1 MQIRIF
7 TQPFNNEGSPQSIGS
22 ILTHL
27 LRSRTPIFN
36 RIWFISAFVDQKA
49 ILRLAPHIS
58 ASKEAGADIH
68 LIVGVDLRSMTIE
81 TLRRINS
88 LEIDSKVFNNRSPGH
103 TFHPKFY
110 LFEASGQRAELIV
123 GSNNMTNGGLYS
135 NYEAATQISFDLPQ
149 DNDIYQANRLMLE
162 RYLNPT
168 GQTVQPLTEELI
180 RILIQRGDIVPE
192 AARRQAQRRT
202 AQGQQGAGAGETNLP
217 SPFGY
222 EAVPSPPPLPDDTV
236 RQLVRVVT
244 RTIQPLAEGFEITE
258 FYMHLNKLQGTSIPG
273 EARIPIAARRI
284 DQDFWGWPD
293 QYQIETRHRG
303 AKERQYRT
311 WKPTWK
317 IIDISDPLHAYLEE
331 VRIYEYEDSADFRFY
346 SARLVSMGANE
357 FDIVRITRSDEEEA
371 VFVCELARQGTATHA
386 QWERYCTASVT
397 NSRRR
402 YGFV

>member
-1 MQIRIF
+1 MQIGIF
-7 TQPFNNEGSPQSIGS
+7 TQPFNNDGAPQSIGS
-22 ILTHL
+22 ILTQL
-27 LRSRTPIFN
+27 LRSRTPVFN
-36 RIWFISAFVDQKA
+36 RIWFVSAFVDQKA
-49 ILRLAPHIS
+49 ILRLAPHII

-103 TFHPKFY
+103 TFHPKLY
-110 LFEASGQRAELIV
+110 LFEATGQRAELLV

-135 NYEAATQISFDLPQ
+135 NYEATTQISFDLPQ
-149 DNDIYQANRLMLE
+149 DDAIYQANQLLLGT
-162 RYLNPT
+162 YLNPT
-168 GQTVQPLTEELI
+168 GQTVQSLTEELI
-180 RILIQRGDIVPE
+180 QILIQRGEVVSE
-192 AARRQAQRRT
+192 AEKRQAQR
-202 AQGQQGAGAGETNLP
+202 GAGRGQRGTGTGENNPP

-222 EAVPSPPPLPDDTV
+222 EAIPSPPPLPEDAV
-236 RQLVRVVT
+236 RQLVGVAT
-244 RTIQPLAEGFEITE
+244 RTRQTLTEAFEITE
-258 FYMHLNKLQGTSIPG
+258 FYMHLNRLQGTSIPG

-293 QYQIETRHRG
+293 QYQIEIRDRG

-311 WKPTWK
+311 WKPTWN
-317 IIDISDPLHAYLEE
+317 IIDINDPLHAYLEE

-357 FDIVRITRSDEEEA
+357 FDIVRITRSDEEDA
-371 VFVCELARQGTATHA
+371 VFVCELARQGTPTHT
-386 QWERYCTASVT
+386 QWERYCTASVR

-402 YGFV
+402 FGFA